1 MPTLEFDLDWVD
13 AEGIRGPEL
22 ASTWAAF
29 RIRLGD
35 STITRALDERAKTT
49 REFLFLPLYPLAE
62 WLATNWWFLSHEFK
76 NPNKSTDADFH
87 ERHSLAAGREG
98 YALPNLD
105 FVSWGS
111 ITRLTWRTES
121 LPWARVTFLEQ
132 GEAWVDT
139 EEFRASCAGLVDRV
153 IRRLD
158 ALGIEKTF
166 LQQEWAAIQM
176 ADDEEMAFCA
186 TAAGLGWDPYA
197 LDDARRN
204 WVIWLSTR
212 LGDMLG
218 EAVPAMVTPDDYD
231 EWQDLARAV
240 AEAKKFNRIPLRC
253 VHMIDRDDFQVN
265 MTGIYPWIAGYAAA
279 RHMRRVLDLDQ
290 GDPLPTLSHIAQ
302 ALQEDARSIER
313 VTDSQKSFVWPNLVD
328 AVVAQDDEGPAFAF
342 RWLGKLEEARR
353 FHFCR
358 ALAEVLFSPGS
369 DALLTK
375 AHTERQMRNRA
386 FAAEFLAPSKGL
398 GKRVRR
404 KVVDND
410 DLNELAA
417 EYGVSARLI
426 EQQLRA
432 HRIAEIWDG

>member
-1 MPTLEFDLDWVD
+1 MPTLEFNFDWVD

-22 ASTWAAF
+22 ASTWAALC
-29 RIRLGD
+29 IRFAD
-35 STITRALDERAKTT
+35 STITRTLDERAKTT

-76 NPNKSTDADFH
+76 SPNNSNDAGFR

-98 YALPNLD
+98 YAFPNLD
-105 FVSWGS
+105 FVSCGS

-139 EEFRASCAGLVDRV
+139 AAFRVSCASLVDRV

-158 ALGIEKTF
+158 AFGIEKTF

-176 ADDEEMAFCA
+176 ADDEEVAFCA
-186 TAAGLGWDPYA
+186 TSAGLGWDPYA
-197 LDDARRN
+197 LDDRRRE

-231 EWQDLARAV
+231 EWQDVARAID
-240 AEAKKFNRIPLRC
+240 EAKKFNRLPLSC
-253 VHMIDRDDFQVN
+253 VQRLHRNRIQETV
-265 MTGIYPWIAGYAAA
+265 TGTYPWEAGYAAA
-279 RHMRRVLDLDQ
+279 RQLREALDVGR

-302 ALQEDARSIER
+302 ALQEEAGSLER
-313 VTDSQKSFVWPNLVD
+313 GRDSQRSFVWPDMVD
-328 AVVAQDDEGPAFAF
+328 AAVVQDDEGPAFAF
-342 RWLGKLEEARR
+342 RRLGKLEEARR

-375 AHTERQMRNRA
+375 VHTERQMRNRA
-386 FAAEFLAPSKGL
+386 FAAEFLAPSMGL
-398 GKRVRR
+398 RQRVRR
-404 KVVDND
+404 KVVAND

-417 EYGVSARLI
+417 EYGVSSRLI
-426 EQQLRA
+426 EQQFRA
-432 HRIAEIWDG
+432 HRIADIWDG